1 MTPGKVF
8 RSAARAALDLVLPP
22 LCLACREQVRD
33 PGTFCAR
40 CWGQLRFLGAPCC
53 AQCGAPFPHEV
64 APGLRCPA
72 CLANPPPYSAARA
85 CWRYGE
91 AAAAAIVAFKH
102 SDRTEHAQA
111 LARHML
117 RVGTALLEPP
127 DVLIAPVP
135 LHWGRLWRRG
145 YNQAA
150 LLAAALARVSGR
162 RAVLDMLL
170 RKHAT
175 PSQQG
180 LNRQARAR
188 NVARAFAVNPARRE
202 RLAGASVV
210 LVDDVLTT
218 GATVTACCHV
228 LLSAGVRDVRVLT
241 VARVVEGHDRQ
252 SNYIDENNN
261 FN

>member
-1 MTPGKVF
+1 MTLGRVLQ
-8 RSAARAALDLVLPP
+8 SAARGALDLVLPP

-64 APGLRCPA
+64 APGLRCAA
-72 CLANPPPYSAARA
+72 CLASPPPYAAARA
-85 CWRYGE
+85 CWRYGD

-102 SDRTEHAQA
+102 ADRTEHAQA

-117 RVGTALLEPP
+117 RVGAELLEPP
-127 DVLIAPVP
+127 DSVLAPVP
-135 LHWGRLWRRG
+135 LHWRRLWRRG

-150 LLAAALARVSGR
+150 LLATALAGMSGR
-162 RAVLDMLL
+162 PAVLDALV
-170 RKHAT
+170 RKRAT

-188 NVARAFAVNPARRE
+188 NVARAFVVNPARRK
-202 RLAGASVV
+202 RLAGTTVV
-210 LVDDVLTT
+210 LIDDVLTT
-218 GATVTACCHV
+218 GATVDACCRA
-228 LLSAGVRDVRVLT
+228 LLGAGVRDVRVLT
-241 VARVVEGHDRQ
+241 VARVADDHD
-252 SNYIDENNN
+252 
-261 FN
+261 